1 MKTESLAFGVAGALF
16 GLLLGWVVG
25 SQQAA
30 PAPAASAQAQSAPSS
45 GASTGSTAA
54 PSAPAFDASQ
64 AAALEQQANA
74 NPKDAAVRA
83 QLGNLYFDA
92 SKYDDAAKWY
102 GQAFQ
107 INPHDADVS
116 TDLGV
121 SYYYTNQTDLALAQ
135 FDKSLQIDPKHLKTL
150 LNLGIVRWFG
160 KHDQAGAVQAWERV
174 VALAPTSEEARR
186 AQQGLDGLKNAGR
199 EAGAAGAGGE

>member
-1 MKTESLAFGVAGALF
+1 MKTESIAFGVAGVFF
-16 GLLLGWVVG
+16 GLILGWIVG
-25 SQQAA
+25 SQQASPVPSA
-30 PAPAASAQAQSAPSS
+30 SSQSQTASSASASA
-45 GASTGSTAA
+45 AAA

-64 AAALEQQANA
+64 AAALEQQAAA
-74 NPKDAAVRA
+74 NPKDATVRA
-83 QLGNLYFDA
+83 TLGNMYFDA
-92 SKYDDAAKWY
+92 SKYDDATKWY
-102 GQAFQ
+102 EQAFQ
-107 INPHDADVS
+107 LNPHDADVS

-121 SYYYTNQTDLALAQ
+121 SYYYTNQTDRALAQ

-186 AQQGLDGLKNAGR
+186 AQQGLDGLKSAGR
-199 EAGAAGAGGE
+199 SAGSGAGGE